1 MRTNI
6 MTNSLLPPEQAERL
20 FDSLDRIASALEAS
34 PSSQHQQTTDF
45 SQAFAYRWQRSHG
58 IHHAPHLIPV
68 TAPQLIAFDQL
79 CNIEL
84 QIERLYQNTL
94 QFLHGYPANNALM
107 TGARGTG
114 KSSLVRACL
123 HEFHQQGLRLIEV
136 EKQHLDDL
144 PLIIEL
150 VCQRPERF
158 IVFCDDL
165 SFEDG
170 EHHYKALKTVLDGSV
185 VGAAANVL
193 IYATS
198 NRRHLVTEKMVDN
211 LEHRKDHQGEIHP
224 SDSLEEKISLSDRF
238 GLRLHFYSFSQDEYL
253 TAVSQWVKSFG
264 FAMNDSVRDEALHW
278 ATEHGSRSGRIASQF
293 ARDYAGRTL
302 LKNEKL
308 L

>member
-6 MTNSLLPPEQAERL
+6 MTNPLLPPEQIERL

-34 PSSQHQQTTDF
+34 PSAQHQQTTDF

-193 IYATS
+193 IYTTS

-211 LEHRKDHQGEIHP
+211 LEHRKDQQGEIHP

-238 GLRLHFYSFSQDEYL
+238 GLHLHFYSFSQDEYL

-278 ATEHGSRSGRIASQF
+278 AIEHGSRSGRIASQF

>member
-6 MTNSLLPPEQAERL
+6 MTNPLFPPEQIERL

-34 PSSQHQQTTDF
+34 PSAQHQQTTDF

-84 QIERLYQNTL
+84 QIERIYQNTL
-94 QFLHGYPANNALM
+94 QFLHRYPANNALM

-211 LEHRKDHQGEIHP
+211 LDHRKDHQGEIHP

-278 ATEHGSRSGRIASQF
+278 ATEHGSRSGRIALQF

>member
-1 MRTNI
+1 
-6 MTNSLLPPEQAERL
+6 MTNTLLDPTQIERL
-20 FDSLDRIASALEAS
+20 LASLDRIASALEAS
-34 PSSQHQQTTDF
+34 PSSQHEQATDF
-45 SQAFAYRWQRSHG
+45 SLAFAYRWQRGSG
-58 IHHAPHLIPV
+58 INHVPRLTPV
-68 TAPQLIAFDQL
+68 TTPQLIAFNQL
-79 CNIEL
+79 CNIEQQIARL
-84 QIERLYQNTL
+84 QQNTL
-94 QFLHGYPANNALM
+94 QFVHGYPANNALM

-123 HEFHQQGLRLIEV
+123 DAFYQQGLRLIEV

-185 VGAAANVL
+185 AGAAANVL

-198 NRRHLVTEKMVDN
+198 NRRHLVTEKMADN
-211 LEHRKDHQGEIHP
+211 LELRKDNQGEIHP
-224 SDSLEEKISLSDRF
+224 GDSLEEKISLSDRF

-253 TAVSQWVKSFG
+253 NAVKQWVTSFG
-264 FAMNDSVRDEALHW
+264 FAVDDDVREEALRW
-278 ATEHGSRSGRIASQF
+278 ATEHGSRSGRIALQF
-293 ARDYAGRTL
+293 ARDYAGRAL
-302 LKNEKL
+302 LKSKTAL
-308 L
+308 

>member
-6 MTNSLLPPEQAERL
+6 MTNPLLPPEQAERL
-20 FDSLDRIASALEAS
+20 LDSLDRIASALEAS
-34 PSSQHQQTTDF
+34 PSAQHQQTTDF

-278 ATEHGSRSGRIASQF
+278 ATEHGSRSGRIALQF

>member
-6 MTNSLLPPEQAERL
+6 MTNPLLPPEQIERL
-20 FDSLDRIASALEAS
+20 FDSLDRIASALEAL
-34 PSSQHQQTTDF
+34 PSAQHQQTTDF

-211 LEHRKDHQGEIHP
+211 LEHRKDQQGEIHP

-278 ATEHGSRSGRIASQF
+278 ATEHGSRSGRIALQF

-302 LKNEKL
+302 LKNERL